1 MIFLVFIKFEYLN
14 ISACT
19 HICKHRCFN
28 NRFVSHPLKSFD
40 NFRITSN
47 CRLIRTIY
55 NVPNFQ
61 QQILLSDRCQELFW
75 KNSKFLSNFVS
86 GGGKGDR
93 RKLAIIIQE
102 KRLQE
107 KKVHYNESSTRKKPG
122 KWLLKPG
129 WATFLISVHISYGL
143 GVGQRNFLQP
153 SLQFRV
159 HLKQPKKLL
168 SV

>member
-55 NVPNFQ
+55 NAMFQTFSSKYCYLIAAKNF
-61 QQILLSDRCQELFW
+61 FW

-102 KRLQE
+102 KRLKEKRFIVMRAIEEKSQE
-107 KKVHYNESSTRKKPG
+107 SGY
-122 KWLLKPG
+122 
-129 WATFLISVHISYGL
+129 
-143 GVGQRNFLQP
+143 
-153 SLQFRV
+153 
-159 HLKQPKKLL
+159 
-168 SV
+168 